1 MSGLHSRMQMATCK
15 GMQSDCT
22 VLLLIYTTTIY
33 KVKEEWCMIVCDTY
47 KDSDKAF
54 LDYG

>member
-15 GMQSDCT
+15 RMQSDCT

>member
-1 MSGLHSRMQMATCK
+1 MSGLHSRMQMAMSK
-15 GMQSDCT
+15 RMQSDCT